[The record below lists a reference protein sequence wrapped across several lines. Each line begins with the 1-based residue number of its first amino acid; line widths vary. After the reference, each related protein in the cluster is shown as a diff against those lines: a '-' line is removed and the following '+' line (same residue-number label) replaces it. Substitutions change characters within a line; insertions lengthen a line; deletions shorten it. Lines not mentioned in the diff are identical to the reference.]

1 MLHVGFYQL
10 CQASVIDV
18 VTLLIQKARGAGKK
32 VLIYCPNPAAS
43 AIDDAL
49 WSHDPESWLP
59 HGLDAAPG
67 AELAPV
73 WVCSDM
79 VSNPIE
85 ADYVIDDEMFE
96 AMMGDLAEKGKMSG
110 DTKKEIAEILT
121 DEEIPYFI
129 EGVFDIG
136 RQEIDPATGLS
147 TVTVALKK
155 ASFMSFLKNL

>member
-10 CQASVIDV
+10 CQASVSDV
-18 VTLLIQKARGAGKK
+18 VTMLIQKARGAGKK

-85 ADYVIDDEMFE
+85 ADYVMLLHGAVPQSWEGFE
-96 AMMGDLAEKGKMSG
+96 RAFLIFDGKSDAQLQQARSHWQNWKIRSETELAYFAQ
-110 DTKKEIAEILT
+110 TT
-121 DEEIPYFI
+121 D
-129 EGVFDIG
+129 G
-136 RQEIDPATGLS
+136 RWE
-147 TVTVALKK
+147 KK
-155 ASFMSFLKNL
+155 A